1 MIHKE
6 LVNEIF
12 KHHKATLLTDSSD
25 IFSII
30 WKNPETGDYYIKYI
44 VDKMTGTLIIQGD
57 CGFAVATWQSPKDPY
72 TINNLISDIPY
83 FASKLKCSTDKYRY
97 DEKDIHS
104 DLKEA
109 FAEIRKEI
117 LEERQEEFQSDYF
130 KICEMITLCQEG
142 NVKFP
147 DELCELLHKYKNYWF
162 EDSLIVHAGRRLSDR
177 IYLWAY
183 GFKMAME
190 QIKKLQKAN
199 Q

>member
-1 MIHKE
+1 MTPKE
-6 LVNEIF
+6 FSSEIF

-44 VDKMTGTLIIQGD
+44 IDKMTGTLIIQGD
-57 CGFAVATWQSPKDPY
+57 CGFAIATWQSPKDPY
-72 TINNLISDIPY
+72 TISNLVSDIHY
-83 FASKLKCSTDKYRY
+83 FASKLKCSTDKYQY

-109 FAEIRKEI
+109 FAEIREEI
-117 LEERQEEFQSDYF
+117 PEGRQEEFRSNFSQ
-130 KICEMITLCQEG
+130 ICEMITQCQESDT
-142 NVKFP
+142 KFP
-147 DELCELLHKYKNYWF
+147 DELCKLLHKYKNYWF

-177 IYLWAY
+177 IYLWAH
-183 GFKMAME
+183 GFRMAME
-190 QIKKLQKAN
+190 QIEKLQKAN

>member
-6 LVNEIF
+6 LANEIF

-44 VDKMTGTLIIQGD
+44 VDKMTGTFIIQGD
-57 CGFAVATWQSPKDPY
+57 CGFAIATWQSPKDPY
-72 TINNLISDIPY
+72 TISNLISDIPY
-83 FASKLKCSTDKYRY
+83 FASKLKCSTDKYWY

-109 FAEIRKEI
+109 FAKIREEIPQEK
-117 LEERQEEFQSDYF
+117 QEEFQSVF
-130 KICEMITLCQEG
+130 SRICEMVTLCQENG
-142 NVKFP
+142 MKFP
-147 DELCELLHKYKNYWF
+147 EELCELLRKYKNYWF

-177 IYLWAY
+177 VHLWAY
-183 GFKMAME
+183 GFKIAME
-190 QIKKLQKAN
+190 QIEKSQKTN
-199 Q
+199 K